1 MWIADILKSDS
12 FLWKEFI
19 LICLVIRVI
28 FMVLDESQSE
38 EKNEGLTRGYLSDS
52 SGVLYRRQLDVFRFL
67 GDVSA
72 LIQEASSELKQRP
85 VASDTARDPQFTH
98 ESPWPNE

>member
-52 SGVLYRRQLDVFRFL
+52 SGVLYRRQLDVFQLLEEVSSL
-67 GDVSA
+67 GSSA
-72 LIQEASSELKQRP
+72 VWGGNSEYCI
-85 VASDTARDPQFTH
+85 VGG
-98 ESPWPNE
+98 